1 MILLADFGIAARTV
15 TVLGLVLR
23 LVDDGSRHDTCG
35 NGDDGV
41 TQQHDEG

>member
-1 MILLADFGIAARTV
+1 MVLLADFGIAAWTV
-15 TVLGLVLR
+15 TVLGLFLR
-23 LVDDGSRHDTCG
+23 LVDDGGRHDTRR

>member
-15 TVLGLVLR
+15 TVLGLFLR
-23 LVDDGSRHDTCG
+23 LVDDGSRYDTCR